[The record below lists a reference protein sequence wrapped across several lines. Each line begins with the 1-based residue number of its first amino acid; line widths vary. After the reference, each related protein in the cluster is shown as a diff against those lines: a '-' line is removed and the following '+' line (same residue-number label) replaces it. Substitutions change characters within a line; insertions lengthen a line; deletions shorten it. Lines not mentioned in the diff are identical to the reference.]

1 MKIKGLIGRYKQQ
14 RVNSQEQLLEYTVL
28 EERDKCYLSKNA
40 YMLIIIA
47 FLLVNQY
54 HPSIYFHMF

>member
-47 FLLVNQY
+47 FL
-54 HPSIYFHMF
+54 